1 MDLSIIL
8 AISGKSGLYKVVSQ
22 IKNGI
27 IVESLEDGKK
37 MPVFATSRSS
47 SLEDISVF
55 TVNEDLP
62 LKVVFKKIY
71 DQAKGEKVID
81 QKADKAELVKYF
93 ESILPDYDAERV
105 YLSDIKKILNWY
117 NLLVDKK
124 LMSFEEEEKEEK
136 KAKGKAKAKAEDV
149 SDEAVEKLAKTTA
162 KKDKAA
168 VKPKTSVAT
177 KGRAQKAQPAKGG
190 STKNK
195 GIGVKSK

>member
-124 LMSFEEEEKEEK
+124 VMSFEEEAKEEK
-136 KAKGKAKAKAEDV
+136 KAKGKAKAKAEDTI
-149 SDEAVEKLAKTTA
+149 DEAAEKAVKTPA

-168 VKPKTSVAT
+168 KPKTGGIT
-177 KGRAQKAQPAKGG
+177 KGKAQKAQPAKGG